1 MKMKNKKTIIIIG
14 AFLMLIILTGSA
26 GYLYL
31 INNLKSA
38 LTGCQ
43 VQTEQF
49 LETVDFEYVDK
60 WIVVK
65 VKIEGSDKEYPFFFD
80 TGSPTIISDSLLK
93 DLTKANYKLFSSNN
107 KKDTSNAFHNKLY
120 ILNGLS
126 IGNVNFS
133 DIGAMNF
140 DNDKWEMLNCV
151 SAYGIIGCNI
161 LKSCCFQIDYANK
174 KIIITDNL
182 KQLPNRDKIKWVNY
196 RTDKQETPILPAK
209 LNDSITIDLFFDT
222 GSSGGITLYSPV
234 LYKKFE
240 VADPERVEKMTLLP
254 TLYIRGETPEMYK
267 SLRYMTSNVKF
278 LSPENSNNIEIAIY
292 DTPEK
297 NFTGIAGN
305 RYLKDYNITL
315 DYKNKRIGYVF
326 NKQQSGT
333 EKNTFGFNYFTRH
346 SKLFVSAVY
355 ENSEAKEMGL
365 CVGDEIISINGTG
378 ISELPPEAFCAIFRN
393 EYNFSSQNDSLLYL
407 TIKQDKSIK
416 QLKLKKFK
424 VFDCNH

>member
-1 MKMKNKKTIIIIG
+1 
-14 AFLMLIILTGSA
+14 MLIILTGSA

-31 INNLKSA
+31 INKLKSA

-43 VQTEQF
+43 IQTEQF
-49 LETVDFEYVDK
+49 LETVDFDYVNH
-60 WIVVK
+60 WIIVK

-80 TGSPTIISDSLLK
+80 TGSPTILSDSLLK

-107 KKDTSNAFHNKLY
+107 KKDPSNAFHNNLY

-182 KQLPNRDKIKWVNY
+182 KLLPNYDKIKWVNY
-196 RTDKQETPILPAK
+196 RTDKQETPILPAR

-222 GSSGGITLYSPV
+222 GSSGGVTLYSPK
-234 LYKKFE
+234 LHNLIKKTDPDR
-240 VADPERVEKMTLLP
+240 VAEMTLLP
-254 TLYIRGETPEMYK
+254 TLYIRGETAEMYR
-267 SLRYMTSNVKF
+267 SIRYRAPNLLF
-278 LSPENSNNIEIAIY
+278 LSTENCENVEITIN

-297 NFTGIAGN
+297 NFTGIVGN

-315 DYKNKRIGYVF
+315 DYKNKRIGYVPE
-326 NKQQSGT
+326 KQISSN
-333 EKNTFGFNYFTRH
+333 ERNTFGFNYFARQ
-346 SKLFVSAVY
+346 SKLYVSAVY

-365 CVGDEIISINGTG
+365 CVGDEIISINTTS
-378 ISELPPEAFCAIFRN
+378 ISELPAEALCAIFRN
-393 EYNFSSQNDSLLYL
+393 EYSFSAKNDSFLYL
-407 TIKQDKSIK
+407 TIKQDSLIK
-416 QLKLKKFK
+416 PLRLKKFT
-424 VFDCNH
+424 VFD